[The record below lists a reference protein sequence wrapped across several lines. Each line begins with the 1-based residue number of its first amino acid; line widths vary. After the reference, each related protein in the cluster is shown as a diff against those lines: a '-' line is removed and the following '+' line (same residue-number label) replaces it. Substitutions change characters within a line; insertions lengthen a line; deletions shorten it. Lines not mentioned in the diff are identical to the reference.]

1 MSNINEVLNNFEL
14 TNNIPT
20 IEFDKVAKEQA
31 IKDMQDGIEMIQMGD
46 FNELSND
53 FSMIAG
59 YSEDESAEASS
70 HVLDYDRMLFI

>member
-14 TNNIPT
+14 TNRAAT
-20 IEFDKVAKEQA
+20 IEFDEVAKEA
-31 IKDMQDGIEMIQMGD
+31 AMMDMVNDVEITHLND

-59 YSEDESAEASS
+59 FSEEESLEAASQ
-70 HVLDYDRMLFI
+70 VLEYDRMLYI

>member
-31 IKDMQDGIEMIQMGD
+31 IKDMQDDSEVMNLND
-46 FNELSND
+46 FNELSKD

-70 HVLDYDRMLFI
+70 YVLDYDRMFYI

>member
-31 IKDMQDGIEMIQMGD
+31 IKDMLDDSEVMNLND
-46 FNELSND
+46 FNELSKD

-70 HVLDYDRMLFI
+70 HVLDYDRMLYI

>member
-14 TNNIPT
+14 INNIPT

>member
-53 FSMIAG
+53 FGMIAG